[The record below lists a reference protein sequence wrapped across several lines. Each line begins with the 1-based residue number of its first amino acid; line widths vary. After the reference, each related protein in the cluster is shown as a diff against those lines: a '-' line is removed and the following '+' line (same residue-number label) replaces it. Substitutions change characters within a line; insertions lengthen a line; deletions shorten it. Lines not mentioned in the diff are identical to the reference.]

1 MEQGGTNLEEKYCKL
16 ESSVRDTLGSVVWS
30 HKIQEKQ
37 TDIYAKHFKVMET
50 AKILSASLTSVG
62 IVSLIFTDQFWIKI
76 ISALISFISVFIS
89 AFFKSFDLQT
99 MVGQHKA
106 AANNLLAVRDDLKL
120 LLLQI
125 KLQKSN
131 PDSLYDRYEEIVHQ
145 LDKVYADA
153 PNTTDKAVD
162 LARVAFN
169 ITKDNT
175 FTDGEIDG
183 FLPVGLRKA
192 GEDVNQ
198 KGL

>member
-1 MEQGGTNLEEKYCKL
+1 MEEKYCKL

-37 TDIYAKHFKVMET
+37 ADIYAKNFKVMET

-89 AFFKSFDLQT
+89 ALFKSFDLQT

-125 KLQKSN
+125 KLQQSN

-162 LARVAFN
+162 LARVALN

>member
-1 MEQGGTNLEEKYCKL
+1 MEEKYCKL
-16 ESSVRDTLGSVVWS
+16 ESSVRDTLGGVVWS

-37 TDIYAKHFKVMET
+37 ADIYAKHFKVMET
-50 AKILSASLTSVG
+50 AKILSASITSVG
-62 IVSLIFTDQFWIKI
+62 IVSLIFTDQLLIKL
-76 ISALISFISVFIS
+76 ISALISFVSVFVS
-89 AFFKSFDLQT
+89 ALFKSFNLQT

-120 LLLQI
+120 LILQI
-125 KLQKSN
+125 KLQKSDPN
-131 PDSLYDRYEEIVHQ
+131 ALYDRYEKIVHQ

-153 PNTTDKAVD
+153 PNTTDKAVA
-162 LARVAFN
+162 LARKALN

-192 GEDVNQ
+192 RKDVIS

>member
-1 MEQGGTNLEEKYCKL
+1 LEEKYCKL
-16 ESSVRDTLGSVVWS
+16 ESSVRDTLGGVVWS

-37 TDIYAKHFKVMET
+37 ADIYAKHFKVMET
-50 AKILSASLTSVG
+50 AKILSASITSVG
-62 IVSLIFTDQFWIKI
+62 IVSLIFTDQLLIKL
-76 ISALISFISVFIS
+76 ISALISFVSVFVS
-89 AFFKSFDLQT
+89 ALFKSFNLQT

-120 LLLQI
+120 LILQI
-125 KLQKSN
+125 KLQKSDPN
-131 PDSLYDRYEEIVHQ
+131 ALYDRYEKIVHQ

-153 PNTTDKAVD
+153 PNTTDKAVA
-162 LARVAFN
+162 LARKALN

-192 GEDVNQ
+192 RKDVIS

>member
-1 MEQGGTNLEEKYCKL
+1 MEEKYCKL

-37 TDIYAKHFKVMET
+37 ADIYAKHFKVMET
-50 AKILSASLTSVG
+50 VKILSASLTSVG

-76 ISALISFISVFIS
+76 ISALISFVSIFVS
-89 AFFKSFDLQT
+89 ALFKSFDLQI

-120 LLLQI
+120 LILQI
-125 KLQKSN
+125 KLQKSD
-131 PDSLYDRYEEIVHQ
+131 PDALYNRYEEIVHQ

-153 PNTTDKAVD
+153 PNTTDKAVA
-162 LARVAFN
+162 LARTALNV
-169 ITKDNT
+169 TKDNT

-192 GEDVNQ
+192 GEDVN
-198 KGL
+198 

>member
-1 MEQGGTNLEEKYCKL
+1 MEEKYCKL
-16 ESSVRDTLGSVVWS
+16 ESSVRDTLCSVVWS

-37 TDIYAKHFKVMET
+37 ADIYAKHFKVMET

-62 IVSLIFTDQFWIKI
+62 IVSLIFTDQLWIKI
-76 ISALISFISVFIS
+76 ISTLISFISVFIS
-89 AFFKSFDLQT
+89 ALFKSFDLQI

-120 LLLQI
+120 LILQI
-125 KLQKSN
+125 KLQEN
-131 PDSLYDRYEEIVHQ
+131 DPNTLYDRYEEIVHQ
-145 LDKVYADA
+145 LDKVYVDA
-153 PNTTDKAVD
+153 PNTTDKAVA
-162 LARVAFN
+162 LARIALN

-192 GEDVNQ
+192 GEDVN
-198 KGL
+198 